1 MSATILQLNL
11 NFSVSSED
19 YEHVVSAL
27 VEDFAKVDGLRWKV
41 WLMNKDESEAG
52 GIYLFENKDSA
63 KAFLSGPLAKQVSSH
78 PALSNLSVKTF
89 DVMDKLTSVTRGP
102 V

>member
-1 MSATILQLNL
+1 MSATILQLNF

-19 YEHVVSAL
+19 YENLVTAL
-27 VEDFAKVDGLRWKV
+27 VDEFAKIDGLKWKV
-41 WLMNKDESEAG
+41 WIMNKDESEAG
-52 GIYLFENKDSA
+52 GIYLFEDEDSV

-89 DVMDKLTSVTRGP
+89 EVLKELTSVTRGP